1 MGRSARRP
9 EHGYAR
15 RNQHQTRAYV
25 DGNTARELQ
34 AVPRRQ
40 ENRPVRQEPRRK
52 RRPATSQKTRKNREK
67 ALQMNFAYVIFLTA
81 AAVATLFVCVNYLQ
95 LQAANTAHRKNVTV
109 LESQLSSLKLANDT
123 KYDETMASVDL
134 EKIKD
139 IAINE
144 LGMVYAEQGQIIN
157 YNSQDGDYVRQY
169 EDVPTNK

>member
-1 MGRSARRP
+1 M
-9 EHGYAR
+9 
-15 RNQHQTRAYV
+15 
-25 DGNTARELQ
+25 
-34 AVPRRQ
+34 
-40 ENRPVRQEPRRK
+40 
-52 RRPATSQKTRKNREK
+52 
-67 ALQMNFAYVIFLTA
+67 
-81 AAVATLFVCVNYLQ
+81 NYLQ
-95 LQAANTAHRKNVTV
+95 LQAANTAHRKNVTD